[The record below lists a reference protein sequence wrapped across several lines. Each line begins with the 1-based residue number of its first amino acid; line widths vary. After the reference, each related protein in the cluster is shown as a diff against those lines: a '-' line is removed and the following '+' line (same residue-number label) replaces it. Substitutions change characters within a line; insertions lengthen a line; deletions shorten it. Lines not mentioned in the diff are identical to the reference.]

1 MGLKLAII
9 VTLIALARCQ
19 LLPENACSD
28 YFLYVNDGYEGLQGE
43 VTIPSVVRGRNRI
56 DVRLTQRGD
65 QDPASVGTLRPYPD
79 EEAARSSGG
88 PAKFRISLRPDPST
102 GLLPKLSRL
111 SYNDLLLCSASEY
124 GPPNSFFNRFYEIH
138 VSGQSLRPQRPLRPS
153 SVFDLFPGEQS
164 DLEVKTLYYGNPAQ
178 NSFPSWTSVSPGG
191 AVSPVWRQTWQTVA
205 PEPAPALVPA
215 RRPPATAAPTS
226 STVFW
231 QPPVT
236 PQATTTTTIATP
248 PTRSPNRFNPQSAS
262 TPVECGRE
270 GRLSPFIHRGK
281 EFPRGQYPWLSAVYH
296 KESLSLAFKC
306 GGSLISTSMVITAA
320 HCVYKMQEDRV
331 LIGLGRYDLDDYNE
345 DGAEMHNVRRLL
357 WHPEFST
364 RVVSDADI
372 ALVSLQ
378 RPVTFND
385 VIGPICLWTEQESE
399 TVTKSGFIAGWGTD
413 EFGNSKTQY
422 PRVVEAEIASATD
435 CISTWKA
442 SAVTE
447 RTLCAGN
454 RDGSGPCLG
463 DSGGGLMIRRDT
475 HWVLRG
481 IVSLGERGTSGRCQ
495 LSQYVLYCDLSKHL
509 TWINENLR

>member
-9 VTLIALARCQ
+9 VTLIVALARCQ

-28 YFLYVNDGYEGLQGE
+28 YFQYVNDGFEGLQGE
-43 VTIPSVVRGRNRI
+43 VTLPSVQRGRNRI

-79 EEAARSSGG
+79 EASVRSTGG
-88 PAKFRISLRPDPST
+88 PAKFRISLRPDPSS

-124 GPPNSFFNRFYEIH
+124 GPPNSFYNRFYEIH
-138 VSGQSLRPQRPLRPS
+138 VSGQSQRPQRPRRPLQPS
-153 SVFDLFPGEQS
+153 SVFDLFPGDQS
-164 DLEVKTLYYGNPAQ
+164 GLEVKTH
-178 NSFPSWTSVSPGG
+178 
-191 AVSPVWRQTWQTVA
+191 
-205 PEPAPALVPA
+205 
-215 RRPPATAAPTS
+215 RR
-226 STVFW
+226 
-231 QPPVT
+231 QPP
-236 PQATTTTTIATP
+236 P
-248 PTRSPNRFNPQSAS
+248 PPLAPPSTRAPNRNRNRFNPQAAT

-296 KESLSLAFKC
+296 KESLALAFKC
-306 GGSLISTSMVITAA
+306 GGSLISASMVITAA

-331 LIGLGRYDLDDYNE
+331 LIGVGRYDLDDYNE
-345 DGAEMHNVRRLL
+345 DGAEMHDVRRLL

-372 ALVSLQ
+372 ALVTLQ

-385 VIGPICLWTEQESE
+385 IIGPICLWTERESE
-399 TVTKSGFIAGWGTD
+399 TVSTSGFIAGWGTD

-435 CISTWKA
+435 CISSWKA

-481 IVSLGERGTSGRCQ
+481 IVSLGERGASGQCQ
-495 LSQYVLYCDLSKHL
+495 LSKQYVLFCDLSKHL
-509 TWINENLR
+509 TWLSENLR

>member
-9 VTLIALARCQ
+9 VSLIALARCQ

-28 YFLYVNDGYEGLQGE
+28 YFQYVNDGFEGLQGE
-43 VTIPSVVRGRNRI
+43 VTLPSVMRGRNRI

-65 QDPASVGTLRPYPD
+65 QDPSSVGTLRPYPD
-79 EEAARSSGG
+79 EEAARSTGG
-88 PAKFRISLRPDPST
+88 TAKFRISLRPDPST

-111 SYNDLLLCSASEY
+111 SYNDLLLCSATEY

-138 VSGQSLRPQRPLRPS
+138 VSVQSHRPLRPLDPS
-153 SVFDLFPGEQS
+153 SVFGLFPREQS
-164 DLEVKTLYYGNPAQ
+164 GLEVNTLFYGTPTQ
-178 NSFPSWTSVSPGG
+178 TSFPSWTSVSSGG
-191 AVSPVWRQTWQTVA
+191 AVSPDWPQTWQTQA
-205 PEPAPALVPA
+205 PAPAPA
-215 RRPPATAAPTS
+215 RAPPQRPRATPAPPAT
-226 STVFW
+226 TVFW
-231 QPPVT
+231 QPPVP
-236 PQATTTTTIATP
+236 PQVTTTARAP
-248 PTRSPNRFNPQSAS
+248 SPTRAPNRFNPQPAS

-281 EFPRGQYPWLSAVYH
+281 EFPRGQYPWLSAIYH

-306 GGSLISTSMVITAA
+306 GGSLISASMVITAA

-331 LIGLGRYDLDDYNE
+331 LIGVGRYDLDDYNE
-345 DGAEMHNVRRLL
+345 DGAEMHDVRRLL

-372 ALVSLQ
+372 ALVTMQ

-385 VIGPICLWTEQESE
+385 IIGPICLWTEKESE

-509 TWINENLR
+509 TWINENLS